1 VEKMRALLTDDGLVG
16 RLETEAASIPRRTW
30 SDYAAELWREA
41 RLGERA

>member
-1 VEKMRALLTDDGLVG
+1 MRALLTDDALVA
-16 RLETEAASIPRRTW
+16 RLEKQAAGIPMRTW